1 MKMKRNL
8 WLFILVISTM
18 VSSVS
23 AQSFKQRFKKILGKD
38 KSELALNAT
47 SLPKPYININ
57 NNIVLSDTIDFNV
70 IEDNIVFINALSYTI
85 KQGEKGKRNIETL
98 NILDKKFQAKI
109 QSEVALEDEKTSVYV
124 CQINFLMNGSKLTVY
139 VDSINVIAP
148 GLFGEIKST
157 PFENLNMQKDKSIQQ
172 MQEFTTIYQLFING
186 LKKYITQTKPQSVTH
201 WKEIKE
207 GKAVQGMNET
217 ECLLSVGT
225 PKFIRENGTK
235 TRWMIEDNV
244 AIIFE
249 KGKVVDIIR

>member
-98 NILDKKFQAKI
+98 NIL
-109 QSEVALEDEKTSVYV
+109 V
-124 CQINFLMNGSKLTVY
+124 
-139 VDSINVIAP
+139 
-148 GLFGEIKST
+148 
-157 PFENLNMQKDKSIQQ
+157 
-172 MQEFTTIYQLFING
+172 
-186 LKKYITQTKPQSVTH
+186 
-201 WKEIKE
+201 
-207 GKAVQGMNET
+207 
-217 ECLLSVGT
+217 
-225 PKFIRENGTK
+225 
-235 TRWMIEDNV
+235 
-244 AIIFE
+244 
-249 KGKVVDIIR
+249 

>member
-85 KQGEKGKRNIETL
+85 KQGEKGKRNIGICRSGGFRRNAAFHIRYGT
-98 NILDKKFQAKI
+98 
-109 QSEVALEDEKTSVYV
+109 VPV
-124 CQINFLMNGSKLTVY
+124 GSCTGA
-139 VDSINVIAP
+139 DRP
-148 GLFGEIKST
+148 
-157 PFENLNMQKDKSIQQ
+157 
-172 MQEFTTIYQLFING
+172 
-186 LKKYITQTKPQSVTH
+186 
-201 WKEIKE
+201 
-207 GKAVQGMNET
+207 
-217 ECLLSVGT
+217 
-225 PKFIRENGTK
+225 
-235 TRWMIEDNV
+235 
-244 AIIFE
+244 
-249 KGKVVDIIR
+249 